1 MVHFNNAQKFIDIL
15 NILCLLFRHNDVADL
30 TVWLRKGD
38 TTARPSPA
46 ADSKIVSTFSRLFLK
61 YCPIITSRLF
71 CAMEVP
77 TPMKSPD
84 VGQSSQDI
92 PTVADI
98 ELVELGRKGGEEASK
113 GEKKPSN
120 NSSESATSQKAS
132 AELGKRWKPG
142 RLVLADGN
150 QKQRQKPATNQES
163 IVLKTTSLE
172 TAIEKVLRVTKEK
185 IVGLKIIP
193 R

>member
-1 MVHFNNAQKFIDIL
+1 
-15 NILCLLFRHNDVADL
+15 
-30 TVWLRKGD
+30 
-38 TTARPSPA
+38 
-46 ADSKIVSTFSRLFLK
+46 
-61 YCPIITSRLF
+61 
-71 CAMEVP
+71 MEVP

-98 ELVELGRKGGEEASK
+98 ELVELGRKRGEETTK
-113 GEKKPSN
+113 GEKKSSH

-150 QKQRQKPATNQES
+150 HKQRQKPATNQDPGF
-163 IVLKTTSLE
+163 KTISLE

-193 R
+193 W

>member
-1 MVHFNNAQKFIDIL
+1 M
-15 NILCLLFRHNDVADL
+15 NILLLLLHHNDVADL

-61 YCPIITSRLF
+61 YCPIITSKLF

-77 TPMKSPD
+77 TPMKSPE
-84 VGQSSQDI
+84 VGQSSQLI
-92 PTVADI
+92 PTVADV

-113 GEKKPSN
+113 GEKKSSH
-120 NSSESATSQKAS
+120 NSSESATSHKAS

-150 QKQRQKPATNQES
+150 QKQRQKPATNQDPFF
-163 IVLKTTSLE
+163 LKPFPL
-172 TAIEKVLRVTKEK
+172 KRQLRRCSE
-185 IVGLKIIP
+185 
-193 R
+193 